1 MRCQVATPSSS
12 QSLLA
17 VNSFCSNLSK
27 TTLTMHFVI
36 ICVQYELIKH
46 VFFLSGLE
54 SGNEN
59 ERPGGEFDFL

>member
-1 MRCQVATPSSS
+1 
-12 QSLLA
+12 
-17 VNSFCSNLSK
+17 
-27 TTLTMHFVI
+27 MHFVI